1 MKNFGNSLKRF
12 IKNKNTITILGVLII
27 VGLLYFVYAY
37 QINTQVEPV
46 TVAVAST
53 TIQPRTLI
61 TEDMVTYI
69 DVPRSA
75 ISDNTITASSL
86 IVGKYSNYNTII
98 PEGSM
103 FYDETV
109 ISADELPDSAFVDV
123 KEGQRPYQFAVSM
136 ESTYGNSIFPG
147 NRIDIYMKAV
157 DDEGKVMVGKLL
169 ENVEVLGVKD
179 SSGKNVFENSD
190 EARTPAYLI
199 FGVTEEIHLL
209 LRKAEY
215 LYEYSVELFPVP
227 YGSVSPTEGDTK
239 VSTEYLRNFINSNTV
254 SLPNEI
260 TEVGE

>member
-37 QINTQVEPV
+37 QINTQVKP
-46 TVAVAST
+46 TTIPVASQ

-61 TEDMVTYI
+61 TEEMVTYVE
-69 DVPRSA
+69 VPQSS
-75 ISDNTITASSL
+75 ISDNTITMSAL
-86 IVGKYSNYNTII
+86 IVGQYSNYNTII
-98 PEGSM
+98 PSGSM
-103 FYDETV
+103 FYKETV

-147 NRIDIYMKAV
+147 NRIDIYMKAIN
-157 DDEGKVMVGKLL
+157 DDGKVMVGRLL

-179 SSGKNVFENSD
+179 SSGKNVFENSE
-190 EARTPAYLI
+190 EARTPSYLI

-215 LYEYSVELFPVP
+215 LYSYSVELFPVP
-227 YGSVSPTEGDTK
+227 YGSVAPTEGDTK
-239 VSTEYLRNFINSNTV
+239 VSTEYLRNFINANTV
-254 SLPNEI
+254 NLPNE
-260 TEVGE
+260 TKEAGE